1 VEAARSRGDRSGG
14 DPLSART
21 AALGA
26 PLVTFRDAGL
36 ALDHRVLWEHLD
48 LEVAAGEF
56 LAVLGPNGSGK
67 TTLLRAILGLQP
79 LSRGSLQVLGAPPR
93 RGNRRIGYVPQQ
105 RLLDEATP
113 VRGVD
118 LVGFGVNGTRFGPPF
133 PRRRDRER
141 IRTLV
146 DAVDAGSYADRSAA
160 RLSGGEQQRLRV
172 GQAIADDPPL
182 LLCDE
187 PLISLDLANQA
198 AVSALIDRHRRER
211 DAAVVFVTHDVNPVL
226 GMVDRVLYLVDGRFR
241 IGPPREVLTS
251 EVLSALYRTH
261 VDVLRVH
268 DRIVVVGAGQE
279 DHEHARGAE

>member
-1 VEAARSRGDRSGG
+1 VSLGAAEPAVSFRG
-14 DPLSART
+14 
-21 AALGA
+21 AALGFDGA
-26 PLVTFRDAGL
+26 
-36 ALDHRVLWEHLD
+36 ALWRGLD
-48 LEVAAGEF
+48 LDVAPGEF

-79 LSRGSLQVLGAPPR
+79 LTEGSVSVLGAPAR
-93 RGNRRIGYVPQQ
+93 RGNRRIGYVPQL
-105 RLLDEATP
+105 RLLDPATP

-118 LVGFGVNGTRFGPPF
+118 LVGFGVNGTRFGPPL

-141 IRTLV
+141 IDRLV
-146 DAVDAGSYADRSAA
+146 AAVDAGGYAGRPAA

-198 AVSALIDRHRRER
+198 AVSGLIDRHRRER
-211 DAAVVFVTHDVNPVL
+211 NAAVVFVTHDVNPVL
-226 GMVDRVLYLVDGRFR
+226 DMVDRVLYLVDGRFR

-261 VDVLRVH
+261 VDVIRVH
-268 DRIVVVGAGQE
+268 DRVVVVGAGQE
-279 DHEHARGAE
+279 EHEHVRGEA